1 MTTEHPE
8 ALFALMQQR
17 GHEQYTGEPVSHLEH
32 ALQCAALAQ
41 AAQAAPALV
50 VAALLHD
57 IGHLL
62 HDRTGTPSEQG
73 LDDAHERLAETCLA
87 QWFGPDVTRPIALHV
102 QAKRYLAH
110 NPAYFK
116 VLSIDSRRSLV
127 LQGGPMDVAECFAF
141 RQLPHAMDAVR
152 LRHWDEAAKRPGQP
166 TPALEAYWALVSAC
180 QRH

>member
-1 MTTEHPE
+1 MTTPTLNI
-8 ALFALMQQR
+8 LFERLQQR
-17 GHEQYTGEPVSHLEH
+17 GDERYTGEPVTHLEH

-41 AAQAAPALV
+41 TAKASDALV

-62 HDRTGTPSEQG
+62 HEHTGTPTEHG
-73 LDDAHERLAETCLA
+73 LDDVHERLAETCLA
-87 QWFGPDVTRPIALHV
+87 QWFGPEVTRPVALHV

-110 NPAYFK
+110 HPAYFK
-116 VLSIDSRRSLV
+116 VLSIDSQRSLA
-127 LQGGPMDVAECFAF
+127 LQGGPMDTASCFAF

-152 LRHWDEAAKRPGQP
+152 LRHWDEAAKRPGHP
-166 TPALEAYWALVSAC
+166 TPALEAFWPLVLAC